1 MNAQGAANYV
11 RFKMHLQI
19 LRNSRVAIGIE
30 IKIQT
35 NVDFPAD
42 FGSRKEILFV
52 RRKAVVPDSVR
63 VSDFM

>member
-1 MNAQGAANYV
+1 MAKDV
-11 RFKMHLQI
+11 HFKKHLQI

-42 FGSRKEILFV
+42 FGSGKEILFV
-52 RRKAVVPDSVR
+52 RRQAVVPDCER
-63 VSDFM
+63 VSDFI